1 MGDPVAADPE
11 QLRDAA
17 GRLDTLFDE
26 AGTALRETDEDIAD
40 SREGWKAE
48 ASTAFGR
55 FAGYLDERRGLLQ
68 QNLAEMAE
76 LLKTTA
82 NTLESQDGAT
92 ANVVLGLPKPGT
104 SSLNI

>member
-1 MGDPVAADPE
+1 MGSPIAADPA

-17 GRLDTLFDE
+17 GRLDTLFEE
-26 AGTALRETDEDIAD
+26 AGTALCETDEDIAD
-40 SREGWKAE
+40 SRDGWKEE
-48 ASTAFGR
+48 ASTAFER
-55 FAGYLDERRGLLQ
+55 WTGYLDERRGLLQ

-92 ANVVLGLPKPGT
+92 ANALPEPGT

>member
-1 MGDPVAADPE
+1 MGGPIAADPE

-17 GRLDTLFDE
+17 GRLDTLFEE

-40 SREGWKAE
+40 SRDGWKEE

-55 FAGYLDERRGLLQ
+55 FTGYLDGRRELLR

-82 NTLESQDGAT
+82 DTLESQDGTT
-92 ANVVLGLPKPGT
+92 ANAVLGLPAPGT
-104 SSLNI
+104 SSLDI